1 VQTTLVENKL
11 FKNGWLPLAW
21 SGHIT
26 RPFLLNSQ
34 IAGDMLGA
42 PNNIAGAPSN

>member
-1 VQTTLVENKL
+1 MASASIRESET
-11 FKNGWLPLAW
+11 W

-42 PNNIAGAPSN
+42 PNNIAGAPSTKMEDT